1 MQLAL
6 IVTGLVVVV
15 MAIVTGIGYWLNTFN
30 RH

>member
-1 MQLAL
+1 MQLAA

-15 MAIVTGIGYWLNTFN
+15 MAIVTGIGYWINTYN